1 MKISRRQLRKII
13 KEAITAEGGYLG
25 TARWDPGRSRAGYN
39 SMSDAGKALAK
50 RAKRQFAKDYPE
62 IKVSID
68 SRQGWITVN
77 GKKAVNMSSA
87 SGQGLSLED
96 VIDRMKQAYL
106 DPHPDPYRMIEA
118 GEPDLPR
125 ADDESWTIGRPGGST
140 DHLFP
145 DDWGMPKYKVN
156 DSSQDSPAQEPGTY
170 SGTLVMGPHGDAILV
185 DGVETYIQ
193 DVPGEL
199 ERITGEEMQDS
210 DVDALLDELE
220 KQFSTG
226 YVELPIEMKHG
237 VWSW

>member
-1 MKISRRQLRKII
+1 MKITKRQLRRII
-13 KEAITAEGGYLG
+13 KEAT
-25 TARWDPGRSRAGYN
+25 YN
-39 SMSDAGKALAK
+39 SMSNAGMALAR
-50 RAKRQFAKDYPE
+50 RAKRIFAKDYPQVN
-62 IKVSID
+62 IGID
-68 SRQGWITVN
+68 GRQGWITVD

-87 SGQGLSLED
+87 TGRPISLED
-96 VIDRMKQAYL
+96 IIDQMKQAYL
-106 DPHPDPYRMIEA
+106 GHPITEA
-118 GEPDLPR
+118 GDPDLPR
-125 ADDESWTIGRPGGST
+125 ADDERWTIGQPGGST

-156 DSSQDSPAQEPGTY
+156 DSSQDSPTQEPGTY

-199 ERITGEEMQDS
+199 ERITGEAMHDS